1 MTFVYSKNLIVID
14 SKTIYF
20 IAVDHDGPETT
31 RFDRNNC
38 PLAPNKVC
46 RPM

>member
-31 RFDRNNC
+31 RFDK
-38 PLAPNKVC
+38 NKYQLGKNQVC

>member
-31 RFDRNNC
+31 RFDSNNRQLC
-38 PLAPNKVC
+38 KNQVC
-46 RPM
+46 SPM